1 MNRHILLLAG
11 ILVLGIWLRFF
22 QLGEIPLGRYWD
34 EAVITYD
41 AWGIADWHRDQFADF
56 MPMVFESFGD
66 NKPPVMHYL
75 LASIFLVT
83 GVNDSTIRV
92 ISAISG
98 VLLILVMYYWGRYFF
113 SYPSVGILAAFITS
127 VSPWMVHVSRIGFEA
142 NLALLFSTIGIMI
155 LTLELRHKW
164 WYGLGILLLA
174 VSMYTY
180 HSSKIVAPLFFII
193 SQFWLWK
200 LRVLNLKQV
209 LIGVVIFCL
218 ASLPLI
224 LTVNQGS
231 LGRGQSTLVFL
242 DDQGKLDLTGRTIAQ
257 ITENISKH
265 LTLDFLIRGKQPTMR
280 NIVPGFGIVYVLD
293 ILLILL
299 GAWFMWV
306 KNRRRLFLL
315 TLLILAGLI
324 PSIVSNDSPH
334 TIRVL
339 TIFPMLGLCIAY
351 GMYQG
356 FDWLKHKWGVKNFK
370 YFMFIFFSVYAG
382 LIIRFVYFYLSE
394 YSTVSAIDFQY
405 GYKEAFLTAKNELKT
420 AKELV
425 VTDAYGQPY
434 VYTLLYFGY
443 TPEQYTQGVLANVK
457 FMPIIWPTQEKNVV
471 YVATP
476 DEISPSDP
484 AVIEVISVPG
494 TDTPVFIVART

>member
-34 EAVITYD
+34 EVVITYD
-41 AWGIADWHRDQFADF
+41 AWGIADWHRDQFTDF
-56 MPMVFESFGD
+56 MPLVFESFGD

-83 GVNDSTIRV
+83 GVNDSAIRV

-98 VLLILVMYYWGRYFF
+98 VLLILVMYYWGRSFF
-113 SYPSVGILAAFITS
+113 VQPSAGIFAALITS

-142 NLALLFSTIGIMI
+142 NLALLFSTVGIMI
-155 LTLELRHKW
+155 LTLKLRQKW
-164 WYGLGILLLA
+164 WYVLGILFLTL
-174 VSMYTY
+174 SMYTY

-193 SQFWLWK
+193 SQLWLWK
-200 LRVLNLKQV
+200 LRVLQLKQV
-209 LIGVVIFCL
+209 LIGLVIFCL

-242 DDQGKLDLTGRTIAQ
+242 DDQGKLDLTRGTLAQ
-257 ITENISKH
+257 ITENVGKH
-265 LTLDFLIRGKQPTMR
+265 LSLDFLIRGKQPTMR

-293 ILLILL
+293 IVFILL

-306 KNRRRLFLL
+306 KNRKSLL
-315 TLLILAGLI
+315 LLISLILVGLI

-356 FDWLKHKWGVKNFK
+356 FDWLKHKWGAKNLG
-370 YFMFIFFSVYAG
+370 YFMLICFSLYAG
-382 LIIRFVYFYLSE
+382 LIIRFVNFYLSQ
-394 YSTVSAIDFQY
+394 YAIASAVDFQY
-405 GYKEAFLTAKNELKT
+405 GYKEALLIAKNELKT

-457 FMPIIWPTQEKNVV
+457 FMPITWPTQEENIV

-476 DEISPSDP
+476 EEISPSDP
-484 AVIEVISVPG
+484 AVIKVIPVPG
-494 TDTPVFIVART
+494 TDKPVFVIART